1 MTARR
6 RRAAPFAISLVCA
19 AAGWLAAVP
28 RAAAEPL
35 VPTGDAQIVE
45 VLPPG
50 SGARDAERQLRR
62 RLAERPG
69 DAALAVSLA
78 RRDLKRARDAGDPR
92 FAGLALAALRPW
104 SDPVTAP
111 DDVLLLRATL
121 QQYLH
126 DFDPAV
132 DTLRTLLARPAGSNQ
147 AEAWLMLA
155 TVLRVQG
162 RYGESD
168 AACSAVAR
176 SGADLYA
183 AACLAENAGLRG
195 AAAPAR
201 ASFERLGADPR
212 AGPGTQAW
220 LMTSVA
226 ELEQREGRPA
236 AADAAFRA
244 ALRLAPDAYATVDY
258 ADFLIE
264 QRRPAEALRLL
275 GSEPRTDAVL
285 LRLAIAGAAA
295 HAATAPAD
303 AAEMRERIA
312 LANER
317 PEARRFHGRE
327 QAMFAL
333 AIDHD
338 AARAFDLARG
348 NVVAQREAIDLLVY
362 AQAAAATGDRRAL
375 DAVRRLRST
384 IGLHDRRLDAL
395 LR

>member
-1 MTARR
+1 MTALQRR
-6 RRAAPFAISLVCA
+6 GLRVAALSIYA
-19 AAGWLAAVP
+19 ALGGLAAIP
-28 RAAAEPL
+28 LASAEPL
-35 VPTGDAQIVE
+35 LPTHDDQIVE

-50 SGARDAERQLRR
+50 SGSRDAERQLRR
-62 RLAERPG
+62 RLAAQPR
-69 DAALAVSLA
+69 DAALAVTLA

-92 FAGLALAALRPW
+92 FAGLALAALQPW
-104 SDPVTAP
+104 PDPATAP

-132 DTLRTLLARPAGSNQ
+132 ATLRTLLARPMATHP
-147 AEAWLMLA
+147 ADAWLMLA
-155 TVLRVQG
+155 TILRVQG
-162 RYGESD
+162 RYAESD
-168 AACSAVAR
+168 DACRAVAR
-176 SGADLYA
+176 SGANLYA

-195 AAAPAR
+195 DAGSAR
-201 ASFERLGADPR
+201 ASFERLRADPR
-212 AGPGTQAW
+212 AGPETQAW
-220 LMTSVA
+220 LLTSVA
-226 ELEQREGRPA
+226 ELEQREGRA
-236 AADAAFRA
+236 AEADAAFRT

-258 ADFLIE
+258 ADFLIA

-275 GSEPRTDAVL
+275 AAEPRTDAVL

-295 HAATAPAD
+295 HAPTALAD
-303 AAEMRERIA
+303 AAEMRERIT

-338 AARAFDLARG
+338 AARALELARG
-348 NVVAQREAIDLLVY
+348 NVAAQREAIDLLVY
-362 AQAAAATGDRRAL
+362 AQAAVAARDRGAI
-375 DAVRRLRST
+375 DEVRRLRAT
-384 IGLHDRRLDAL
+384 LGLQDRRVDAL